1 MSTEQARSI
10 QGSFNQPLWASTAC
24 EPVEAPRLD
33 QSLSTDVLVIGAGI
47 TGLSTALH
55 LAEGGTA
62 VCVLDAQALGWGAS
76 GLNGGQVIPGL
87 KHDPDA
93 LIARH
98 GQERGET
105 LIRMIGSAADTVFD
119 LVSRYN
125 IVCDATRKGWIQPA
139 HSAKSLAV
147 VLNRARQWERR
158 GAPVEML
165 ERDALARRLGT
176 DAYLGG
182 WVDLRA
188 GSLHPLNYVRG
199 LARTAQ
205 AKGARIHAH
214 SRVLGLKRQ
223 AQAWIASTETG
234 ATVRASHV
242 VIATNAYTDSL
253 WPGLQ
258 QSVLAANS
266 FVLATAP
273 LTPEL
278 RARILPGREVVS
290 DARRL
295 LRYWRC
301 DADGRFILGG
311 RGPFRDP
318 SSGNDWNHLQRS
330 VQRLYPALQGV
341 PIDYRW
347 CGRVAIT
354 LDGVPHLHE
363 PAPGLTITLG
373 YNGRGIAMATQLGV
387 RMASRIAFGA
397 QLDYPVTKIQ
407 AIPLHALHR
416 LYLGAGIAFYGLLDA
431 LS

>member
-1 MSTEQARSI
+1 MRTEQARSI
-10 QGSFNQPLWASTAC
+10 PQGFNQPLWQRTAGAALA
-24 EPVEAPRLD
+24 APRLD
-33 QSLSTDVLVIGAGI
+33 QNLSTDVLVVGAGM

-55 LAEGGTA
+55 LAESGTS
-62 VCVLDAQALGWGAS
+62 VCVLDALAIGWGAS

-93 LIARH
+93 LIARY

-105 LIRMIGSAADTVFD
+105 LIRMIGAAADTVFD
-119 LVSRYN
+119 LIARHHIS
-125 IVCDATRKGWIQPA
+125 CDATRKGWIQPA
-139 HSAKSLAV
+139 HSAASLAV
-147 VLNRARQWERR
+147 VLKRARQWERR

-165 ERDALARRLGT
+165 ERDALAQRLGT

-188 GSLHPLNYVRG
+188 GSLHPLNYVLG
-199 LARTAQ
+199 LARAAQ

-214 SRVLGLKRQ
+214 TRVLGLQRQ
-223 AQAWIASTETG
+223 AQAWIARTETG

-242 VIATNAYTDSL
+242 VIATNAYTDRL

-266 FVLATAP
+266 FVVATAP
-273 LTPEL
+273 LAPAL
-278 RARILPGREVVS
+278 RARILPGQEVVS
-290 DARRL
+290 DARKL

-301 DADGRFILGG
+301 DAQGRFILGG

-318 SSGNDWNHLQRS
+318 SSPRDWNHLLRS

-341 PIDYRW
+341 PLDHRW

-363 PAPGLTITLG
+363 PAPGLTIALG

-387 RMASRIAFGA
+387 QMAARIAFGA
-397 QLDYPVTKIQ
+397 QLDYPVTKIRT
-407 AIPLHALHR
+407 IPFHALHR

-431 LS
+431 LR